1 MLLQDQKHVI
11 DEVERKGGLGE
22 EIRCEVYDFFKPQ
35 PVQGAR
41 IYFYHFILHDWD
53 DASCRQ
59 ILANTAAAMK
69 PGYSKLIL
77 NEIVLPDKGAPL
89 QMALWD
95 MQMMVMVGGRERT
108 EREWR
113 QLLGSLGLDI
123 VDIWQPPAAMG
134 GGSGGEGII
143 EAVVKA

>member
-1 MLLQDQKHVI
+1 
-11 DEVERKGGLGE
+11 
-22 EIRCEVYDFFKPQ
+22 
-35 PVQGAR
+35 
-41 IYFYHFILHDWD
+41 
-53 DASCRQ
+53 
-59 ILANTAAAMK
+59 MK

-113 QLLGSLGLDI
+113 QLLGCVGLE
-123 VDIWQPPAAMG
+123 VVGIWQPPATMG

-143 EAVVKA
+143 EAVRFV